1 MLSNSNLPGLKWAIV
16 YFNRFLPLFALFA
29 GLLLLTIPAFDLGG
43 SHIRNFVTYIL
54 FVIGSFA
61 IKELLY
67 QLREK
72 IYRLGES
79 RFFLY
84 VILFY
89 LSWFLNIF
97 FMHDF
102 GIRPAEFGGKEIL
115 DNVVIYSIKQY
126 IDLTALVFCPAFAV
140 IWYIFDV
147 ELDRSKRRDMD
158 IKALLINPDDIKH
171 WNQALVDIGS
181 AFFSIVILM
190 YYFPLGLLC
199 VVTYLVLSALP
210 KIVRQY
216 VNLALGIV
224 YLLLGLT
231 FEINVINSAYA
242 WIHYGLASGWL
253 LMLKKQ
259 VTIAPVYHGIT
270 LIASFYYLVA
280 AFAEIRLSKLDL
292 RGMEKITNK
301 KQINKSH
308 DGEIP
313 FGFREDTGEPVS
325 LTVDEYN
332 YHALYAGT
340 TGSGKTTAILNN
352 MEHCAKT
359 GLPFIMLDGKGSPD
373 LPAKIK
379 QIADKYGRK
388 FKLFTLK
395 PEDINGEL
403 ATCLAAYH
411 PFSTGTF
418 TEFKNRIM
426 SLFSAAEGRGQQHY
440 VIGEETAINTILAV
454 LERSGHDFDLHTVCQ
469 FVQDIT
475 LLKELA
481 ILTKDQALIKEVDLL
496 DEEKIGDV
504 GKVLKLFIFSSFG
517 HLFDT
522 KKMEDVIKIQESIIN
537 NEIVLFMF
545 DSSSY
550 KEDTKKIAKLVIND
564 INSAFS
570 TMMGNTGSIKKC
582 YCVFDEFAS
591 YASNNLADTLT
602 LHRSNGMHAIVGTQ
616 GLETV
621 SLASSETARVAEEL
635 IACCGTFLVLQLQ
648 HEGDIERLA
657 NLMGTR
663 KAYEVTRQ
671 IDISEGEG
679 ATGMGSSKQI
689 NEYKI
694 HPSEIRELRGKDGTG
709 ILYRKAYGQEPFKV
723 VLRRINF
730 K

>member
-1 MLSNSNLPGLKWAIV
+1 
-16 YFNRFLPLFALFA
+16 
-29 GLLLLTIPAFDLGG
+29 
-43 SHIRNFVTYIL
+43 
-54 FVIGSFA
+54 
-61 IKELLY
+61 
-67 QLREK
+67 
-72 IYRLGES
+72 
-79 RFFLY
+79 
-84 VILFY
+84 
-89 LSWFLNIF
+89 
-97 FMHDF
+97 
-102 GIRPAEFGGKEIL
+102 
-115 DNVVIYSIKQY
+115 
-126 IDLTALVFCPAFAV
+126 
-140 IWYIFDV
+140 
-147 ELDRSKRRDMD
+147 
-158 IKALLINPDDIKH
+158 
-171 WNQALVDIGS
+171 
-181 AFFSIVILM
+181 M